1 MKAPRAL
8 LFTGL
13 AIAAYAAQA
22 HHSFAMFDFEKT
34 TEVEGVVREMRFAA
48 PHVWIYV
55 TVKDPAKGEVDFGIE
70 GAAPNTLLRAGWKRD
85 SIRSGDV
92 VKVKVHPLRDGAP
105 GGSLVDI
112 TVNGKAVGG
121 AR

>member
-1 MKAPRAL
+1 
-8 LFTGL
+8 
-13 AIAAYAAQA
+13 
-22 HHSFAMFDFEKT
+22 
-34 TEVEGVVREMRFAA
+34 
-48 PHVWIYV
+48 
-55 TVKDPAKGEVDFGIE
+55 
-70 GAAPNTLLRAGWKRD
+70 
-85 SIRSGDV
+85 

>member
-1 MKAPRAL
+1 MKTSIRVL
-8 LFTGL
+8 LVG
-13 AIAAYAAQA
+13 IATAATVAQA

-55 TVKDPAKGEVDFGIE
+55 IVKDPAKGEVDFGIE

-85 SIRSGDV
+85 SIKSGDQ
-92 VKVKVHPLRDGAP
+92 VKVKVHPLRDGTP

-112 TVNGKAVGG
+112 TVNGKAVVG